1 MVHETIPRRVKAFEG
16 HFLLITVNEVVLA
29 CESVVKFF
37 WDKSETVLTK
47 STQQYFSLVLFI
59 MLCKLLLTFKT
70 VTIQTKAAEQYFPAS
85 GIVYYWYAV
94 QSGFESV
101 NEIL

>member
-1 MVHETIPRRVKAFEG
+1 
-16 HFLLITVNEVVLA
+16 
-29 CESVVKFF
+29 
-37 WDKSETVLTK
+37 
-47 STQQYFSLVLFI
+47 
-59 MLCKLLLTFKT
+59 MLCMLLLTFKT

>member
-1 MVHETIPRRVKAFEG
+1 MVHKTIPRRVKAFEG

-59 MLCKLLLTFKT
+59 MLCKLLLTFEYVYETLIKS

-85 GIVYYWYAV
+85 GFWVC
-94 QSGFESV
+94 
-101 NEIL
+101 

>member
-1 MVHETIPRRVKAFEG
+1 MVHKTIPRRVKAFEG

-37 WDKSETVLTK
+37 WDKSETVL
-47 STQQYFSLVLFI
+47 S
-59 MLCKLLLTFKT
+59 CKLLLTFKT